1 METTQLDETKAR
13 FLRLLELIERMNN
26 AIERYRDLDEPDENY
41 AFAVHI
47 RQYVRLR
54 DEYSHELLTLLKNDF
69 HLLYQLHNKTA

>member
-1 METTQLDETKAR
+1 METKQLDETKAR

-26 AIERYRDLDEPDENY
+26 AIERYWGLDEPDE
-41 AFAVHI
+41 AHI